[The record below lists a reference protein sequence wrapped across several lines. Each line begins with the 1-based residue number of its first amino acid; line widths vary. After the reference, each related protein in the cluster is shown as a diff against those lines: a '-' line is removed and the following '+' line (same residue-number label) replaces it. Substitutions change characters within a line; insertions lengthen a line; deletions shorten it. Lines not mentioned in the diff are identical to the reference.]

1 MESKLKT
8 LDELYEIL
16 KADRDS
22 RWMII
27 MEATIVL
34 LFIVDVVLIFKT
46 PGR

>member
-1 MESKLKT
+1 
-8 LDELYEIL
+8 
-16 KADRDS
+16 
-22 RWMII
+22 MII